1 MDANFENLKREEL
14 RLMEF
19 VRKSTWR
26 CWIWVLAVAMVAIF
40 MSMYQLLTSNIILLF
55 SFKYFLFSEMILFIR
70 VTKKS

>member
-1 MDANFENLKREEL
+1 MDTNFENLKREEL

-40 MSMYQLLTSNIILLF
+40 ISMYFIIIQFKTILNKLKSNELSLKF
-55 SFKYFLFSEMILFIR
+55 CFQK
-70 VTKKS
+70 

>member
-1 MDANFENLKREEL
+1 MDTNYENLKREEQ

-40 MSMYQLLTSNIILLF
+40 ISMCYINLIIN
-55 SFKYFLFSEMILFIR
+55 YC
-70 VTKKS
+70 